1 MYVNVIIWYVMSY
14 KMILIIQYQCQCL
27 WCSDVI
33 VEQPVYV
40 TDVAERQVAAN
51 VWANISTSGQ
61 TTFTIAVYCFSA
73 RQLILICP
81 FHAG

>member
-51 VWANISTSGQ
+51 V
-61 TTFTIAVYCFSA
+61 
-73 RQLILICP
+73 
-81 FHAG
+81 